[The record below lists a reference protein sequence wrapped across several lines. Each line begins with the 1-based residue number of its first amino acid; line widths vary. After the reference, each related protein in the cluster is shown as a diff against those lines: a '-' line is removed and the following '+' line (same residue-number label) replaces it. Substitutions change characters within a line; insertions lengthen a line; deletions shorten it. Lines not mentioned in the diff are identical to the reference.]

1 MFINKNCVR
10 PVGRVKLTTCSQMS
24 LGTFSPLL
32 SQVYMRL
39 VVHRFAK
46 TSYVNTPRSVLYR
59 KQQMEI
65 FKIIDVSIP
74 RLQLQ
79 MIKMLPASSC
89 ISNIANLHILLF
101 TLQINN

>member
-1 MFINKNCVR
+1 MFINKNCLR
-10 PVGRVKLTTCSQMS
+10 PVGRVKPTICSQMS
-24 LGTFSPLL
+24 LATFLASLYEAGGA
-32 SQVYMRL
+32 QVCP
-39 VVHRFAK
+39 

-74 RLQLQ
+74 RYQLQ
-79 MIKMLPASSC
+79 MIKMLPASSY
-89 ISNIANLHILLF
+89 ISDIANLHILLF